1 MSKKELLRKF
11 VVDLETI
18 LRDFN
23 REFGYITDLPIDSH
37 VENFQ
42 DEICAAVDS
51 VLGIYT
57 RVMLSEIDDLVFK
70 EGGER

>member
-1 MSKKELLRKF
+1 MSRNALLGKF

-18 LRDFN
+18 LRDFKRDVGN
-23 REFGYITDLPIDSH
+23 ITDLPIDSH

-57 RVMLSEIDDLVFK
+57 RVMLSEIDDVVFK

>member
-1 MSKKELLRKF
+1 MAEASLLQTLNNGTGTPF
-11 VVDLETI
+11 
-18 LRDFN
+18 FCA
-23 REFGYITDLPIDSH
+23 Y

-57 RVMLSEIDDLVFK
+57 RVMLSEIDDVVFK